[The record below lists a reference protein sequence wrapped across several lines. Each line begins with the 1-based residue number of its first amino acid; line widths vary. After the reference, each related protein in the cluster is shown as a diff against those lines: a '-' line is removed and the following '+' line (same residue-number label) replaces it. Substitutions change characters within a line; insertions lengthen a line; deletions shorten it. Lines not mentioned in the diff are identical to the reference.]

1 MVHILLLILKI
12 IGCLLLLILFL
23 LLLLMMI
30 VLLVPVRYRFAGE
43 KLEGKPPEG
52 QVEVRWLFKLI
63 SFTGSCGNRGLRY
76 QLRAAW
82 ISLMDSDEED
92 DGKGSDQD
100 LDFPDDFLEEET
112 EASDKESA
120 EEVPAPTEEPE
131 KIKPAE
137 ESTEE
142 VPAPT
147 EEPEEIKPAEEPIE
161 EAPAER
167 PPAAE
172 TAGKVRKE
180 EKIPR
185 EPLLDRLSGKLDQI
199 QEWLEVRMDA
209 LDQKKKQADELLE
222 TFPPEIY
229 YPIAMDTLYK
239 VIRHIFPRSIDGWLH
254 FGFEDAYTTGRVCS
268 WTACFYPIYAGSLE
282 LTPDFSQ
289 KILEGQLQGKGRI
302 RLGFFVRIFIGL
314 LLKKEVRF
322 VICYLLKLRKRQR
335 QSLKRPKTA

>member
-23 LLLLMMI
+23 LLLLMLI

-63 SFTGSCGNRGLRY
+63 SFTGSCGDQGLRY

-82 ISLMDSDEED
+82 INLMDSDEED

-131 KIKPAE
+131 KIKPAGE
-137 ESTEE
+137 PREE
-142 VPAPT
+142 V
-147 EEPEEIKPAEEPIE
+147 
-161 EAPAER
+161 PAER

-185 EPLLDRLSGKLDQI
+185 EPLLDRLSAKLDQI

>member
-23 LLLLMMI
+23 LLLLMLI

-52 QVEVRWLFKLI
+52 QVEVGWLFKLI
-63 SFTGSCGNRGLRY
+63 SFTGSCGDQGLRY

-82 ISLMDSDEED
+82 INLMDSDEED

-131 KIKPAE
+131 KLNPAE
-137 ESTEE
+137 EPAEE
-142 VPAPT
+142 VPVST
-147 EEPEEIKPAEEPIE
+147 EEPEKIKPAEEPIE

-180 EKIPR
+180 EKTPR
-185 EPLLDRLSGKLDQI
+185 EPLLDRLSAKLDQI